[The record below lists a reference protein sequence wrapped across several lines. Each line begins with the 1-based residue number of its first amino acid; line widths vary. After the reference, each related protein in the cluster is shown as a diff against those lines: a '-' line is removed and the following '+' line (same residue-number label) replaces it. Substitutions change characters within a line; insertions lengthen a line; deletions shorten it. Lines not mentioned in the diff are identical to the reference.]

1 VPQSLAS
8 VLIHLVFS
16 TKNRQ
21 PLITPEIEVELYPYM
36 ASVFRAC
43 DSPSLTGNGTA
54 DHVHWLFSLARTQT
68 LAAVVEEVK
77 KRSSKWLKSKG
88 PDLAHFQWQAGYGAF
103 SVGASMVPAVS
114 AYIARQKDH
123 HRTTT
128 SQDEFRSLLKRYGI
142 DFDERYVWD

>member
-16 TKNRQ
+16 TKHRQ
-21 PLITPEIEVELYPYM
+21 PLITPAVEGELYPYM

-54 DHVHWLFSLARTQT
+54 DHVHWLFSLSRTHT
-68 LAAVVEEVK
+68 IAAVVEEVK
-77 KRSSKWLKSKG
+77 KRSSKWLKTKG
-88 PDLAHFQWQAGYGAF
+88 TDLAQFQWQAGYGAF
-103 SVGASMVPAVS
+103 SIGASMVPAVT
-114 AYIARQKDH
+114 AYIARQKEH

-128 SQDEFRSLLKRYGI
+128 FQDEVRSLLTRYGI
-142 DFDERYVWD
+142 AFDERYVWD